1 MGVELSIQECV
12 RADTNGLNKYLKEG
26 PGWGR
31 GRMLIAV
38 GKEEVLKEKEQGKDK
53 TTFLKELALSKIP

>member
-1 MGVELSIQECV
+1 
-12 RADTNGLNKYLKEG
+12 
-26 PGWGR
+26 
-31 GRMLIAV
+31 MLIAV

>member
-12 RADTNGLNKYLKEG
+12 RADTNSLNKYLKEG